1 MSQNAMSQTYVQT
14 VLKSPFQ
21 IESVLPVAAPKGTAG
36 DWYRYV
42 ISQGENMDN
51 AITGTRSGNLTD
63 IHAQLAEMVERLNE
77 RLGKIEA
84 KKKPR

>member
-1 MSQNAMSQTYVQT
+1 MNQTYTQT
-14 VLKSPFQ
+14 VLRSPFQ
-21 IESVLPVAAPKGTAG
+21 IESVLPIPAPSGTGG

-42 ISQGENMDN
+42 ISQGQNMDN
-51 AITGTRSGNLTD
+51 AITGTRSGNLTE
-63 IHAQLAEMVERLNE
+63 IHLQLAEMVERLNE